1 MLQWSE
7 LRSVF
12 SPQIKDVCKSICS
25 SSSLSIFCFPRFQLP
40 KVNRSPRI
48 LNFLNHRHHLLL
60 TSNCRHRHSPSLMIQ
75 GHPKQM
81 ILLTY
86 HQKVNSSLTLG
97 HNAYVIHLT
106 SSHHIGILSPLIVT
120 KRRVSTVQ

>member
-12 SPQIKDVCKSICS
+12 SPQIKVCKSICS
-25 SSSLSIFCFPRFQLP
+25 SSSLSTFCFPRFQLP
-40 KVNRSPRI
+40 KVNHSPKI

-60 TSNCRHRHSPSLMIQ
+60 TSNRRLRHSPSWIIQ

-81 ILLTY
+81 ILLLTY